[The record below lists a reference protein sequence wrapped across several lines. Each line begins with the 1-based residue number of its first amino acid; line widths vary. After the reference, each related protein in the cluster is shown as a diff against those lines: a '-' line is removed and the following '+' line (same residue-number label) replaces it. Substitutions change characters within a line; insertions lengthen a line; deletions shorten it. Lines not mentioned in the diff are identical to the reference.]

1 MRKSLF
7 AIVSKLKLGPFQAI
21 MAEFE
26 LLAFVELPEQVQ
38 EIVRQ
43 KPHLQLGLVGLKAM
57 ATRLSRL
64 FCVTAAPLI
73 DLADSI
79 DVGCGQFGQH

>member
-1 MRKSLF
+1 MRKSLL
-7 AIVSKLKLGPFQAI
+7 AIEPKLKLGPFQAI

-57 ATRLSRL
+57 ALVCPAC
-64 FCVTAAPLI
+64 FA
-73 DLADSI
+73 
-79 DVGCGQFGQH
+79 